1 MPVWRSVET
10 SRKANSMSVYTAKVE
25 WSLDQGEDFVG
36 NRYSRAHQWS
46 FDGGAT
52 VSASSSPAVVP
63 LPWSN
68 ASGVDPEEALIASAS
83 SCHMLW
89 FLSLA
94 AAQGHTVMRYVD
106 NASGVMAKDGRGRIS
121 MTKITL
127 APEISFAPG
136 EEVDEAALAALH
148 HQAHEKCF
156 IANSLRSEIVIAP
169 PTLAV

>member
-1 MPVWRSVET
+1 
-10 SRKANSMSVYTAKVE
+10 MSVYTAKVE
-25 WSLDQGEDFVG
+25 WSLDRGEDFVG

-52 VSASSSPAVVP
+52 VPASSSPAVVP
-63 LPWSN
+63 LPWSD
-68 ASGVDPEEALIASAS
+68 ASAVDPEEALIASVS

-94 AAQGHTVMRYVD
+94 AAQGYAVTRYVD
-106 NASGVMAKDGRGRIS
+106 KASGIMAKDDQGRIS

-127 APEISFAPG
+127 TPDITF
-136 EEVDEAALAALH
+136 VDGSVPDAAGLAELH

-156 IANSLRSEIVIAP
+156 IANSLRSEIVIAALT
-169 PTLAV
+169 PTV